1 MLEHFWLF
9 VSVLQAQCSRRH
21 RPVEVVHGDGD
32 DIPSPVVPGGG
43 DDSPS
48 PVAPVE
54 VVPGDGDDSP
64 SPVVPGDGD
73 DSPSDVVLGDFCFSP
88 VLMTS
93 PAVHVEVVPGDGD
106 GNPSTTD
113 LDVHDWPEWVKYVDF
128 DMVDD
133 PLTLFTENGKRRHKF
148 PGFDVVTKQL
158 LKLCGSLRRCFC
170 IYADALLRTRP
181 TRPPEQETI
190 PASQPQC
197 TRADAIPRTRLTG
210 RPEECSQLC
219 IWCCQL
225 FQKNSYGIVYVA
237 LVYFANLYICL
248 YL

>member
-43 DDSPS
+43 DDTPS

-113 LDVHDWPEWVKYVDF
+113 LDVHDWPAWVKYVDF

-158 LKLCGSLRRCFC
+158 LKLSWVTSVSHL
-170 IYADALLRTRP
+170 
-181 TRPPEQETI
+181 
-190 PASQPQC
+190 S
-197 TRADAIPRTRLTG
+197 
-210 RPEECSQLC
+210 
-219 IWCCQL
+219 
-225 FQKNSYGIVYVA
+225 
-237 LVYFANLYICL
+237 
-248 YL
+248 